1 MFISRLNSLEMKN
14 LFYYIFYRASKFYE
28 DWGEKNGYIGGS
40 VVVTGSLCLIILSII
55 VVLLHYSFNE
65 EINTNIIWVIVI
77 IASILSLFFRKKKYE
92 ELAEKYKDE
101 KNSRFKGWLVFFYA
115 IGSVVLY
122 IVSMLLCGYWVDIRT

>member
-1 MFISRLNSLEMKN
+1 M
-14 LFYYIFYRASKFYE
+14 
-28 DWGEKNGYIGGS
+28 
-40 VVVTGSLCLIILSII
+40 IILSII
-55 VVLLHYSFNE
+55 VVLLHCSFNE

-101 KNSRFKGWLVFFYA
+101 KNSKLKGWLVFFYA

-122 IVSMLLCGYWVDIRT
+122 IVSMLLCGYWVDVRI